1 MKQRGPVVVGFTP
14 TAPAQVLSEAVALSR
29 AFGVPLI
36 VAYCDPSRVVEGVR
50 EDGTQMIAPVD
61 ADTAALIDDAPA
73 PEVAEVEARVR
84 ALCAEFSDDADAD
97 AGAGTGAGAGALN
110 IQVQGLLGDPATV
123 LAELADHVGAGFVV
137 VGGRGVGWRGSVH
150 ALLSGSVA
158 LHLSTRQAATVVVV
172 PDVAGGE

>member
-1 MKQRGPVVVGFTP
+1 MGFTP
-14 TAPAQVLSEAVALSR
+14 TAPVRVLSEAVALCR
-29 AFGVPLI
+29 AFRVPLI

-84 ALCAEFSDDADAD
+84 GLCAEFIDDAD
-97 AGAGTGAGAGALN
+97 AGADAGALDVR
-110 IQVQGLLGDPATV
+110 VQGLLGDPATV

-137 VGGRGVGWRGSVH
+137 VGGRSVGWRGSVH
-150 ALLSGSVA
+150 ALLGGSVA

>member
-1 MKQRGPVVVGFTP
+1 MGFTP
-14 TAPAQVLSEAVALSR
+14 TAPVRVLSEAVALCR
-29 AFGVPLI
+29 AFRVPLI

-110 IQVQGLLGDPATV
+110 VQVQGLLGDPATV

-137 VGGRGVGWRGSVH
+137 VGGRSVGWRGSVH
-150 ALLSGSVA
+150 ALLGGSVA